1 MTDNK
6 EIEKKKQREEEE
18 NGIFKISHIWDVF
31 VLNWPW
37 VLLSVIIAMGLAYGA
52 LRLRTRVYTHTMSIL
67 VKDDSNKRLAS
78 RNTSMALENLGVMSN
93 SSGFENEIEIIKST
107 SVNARAVRTLH
118 LYTSYFVKARF
129 REKEIYIKDACIT
142 ADMPGGKIDSLEA
155 PIDLKINKDGNKY
168 TVDVEY
174 TMPKKMEPTKESHTL
189 ASLPGEVKT
198 KLGTV
203 VLTPNPKADTE
214 VDYLHITV
222 MPLTAA
228 ARSYRKRLSI
238 QPQSKQTT
246 VAVITLNDVS
256 TPRALDYLNELF
268 LAYNEDANEDKNEVA
283 IKTEDFIRE
292 RIELTRLE
300 LDSAEMNLEQYKR
313 AHEIVDVAA
322 VANRAMTGSTE
333 YEKQQVDLQ
342 TQINLL
348 EALISY
354 VNDPSNKYQVIPVN
368 LGLTD
373 EGLNG
378 NIKEYNEYVMQRKRL
393 LKSSSEDNPMV
404 ERATSYIEEMG
415 PTIKLSLEAIRNDLR
430 TRKKSADTE
439 FNKHNSRI
447 TNAPSYE
454 RELNDLMRKKE
465 IVEQL
470 HQMLR
475 QKQEENLISKE
486 STARKARI
494 INDPEYTGM
503 VSLGGQSVILI
514 AILLGIAFPIGI
526 LLLLKYMRYNI
537 EGRND
542 IEDLTSLPI
551 ISDIPLSRN
560 AQKKNESIVV
570 HENTND
576 MMEESFRGLRT
587 NLRFILDSEEKVI
600 ISTSCIPGEG
610 KTFVSANL
618 AMSLALM
625 GKRVCLVGLDIRK
638 PRLVRL
644 FNLPNQKNGITAFL
658 TSEGDDYEL
667 LNKQI
672 VNSGI
677 NKNLDILPAGVI
689 PPNPSELISRE
700 QLDNAISML
709 KEHYDYIVLDT
720 PPVGLVSDTLAI
732 ARAADMTIFVCRAD
746 YSPKANFRLI
756 NDLVRDE
763 KLPKVNLVLNGV
775 DFQRKKYG
783 YYYGYGR
790 YGRYGKRGYGKY
802 GSYNKYGS
810 YGTYGVYGT
819 YGRYGSNDKK
829 SSIEN

>member
-18 NGIFKISHIWDVF
+18 NGVFKLSHIWDII

-37 VLLSVIIAMGLAYGA
+37 IFLSVVIALGLAYGA

-67 VKDDSNKRLAS
+67 IKDDNNKRMPS
-78 RNTSMALENLGVMSN
+78 RSSNMALENLGIMSN
-93 SSGFENEIEIIKST
+93 SDGFENEIEILKST
-107 SVNARAVRTLH
+107 SVNARAVKKLH
-118 LYTSYFVKARF
+118 LYTRYFKKGRV
-129 REKEIYIKDACIT
+129 REREVYIKDACII
-142 ADMPGGKIDSLEA
+142 AEMPEGKVDTLEA
-155 PIDLKINKDGNKY
+155 PIELKINKEDDKY
-168 TVDVEY
+168 NIDVKY
-174 TMPKKMEPTKESHTL
+174 TMPKDLDPTEEYHTL

-198 KLGTV
+198 KLGTIM
-203 VLTPNPKADTE
+203 LTPNPNADE
-214 VDYLHITV
+214 ELDYMRIVVL
-222 MPLTAA
+222 PLPEA
-228 ARSYRKRLSI
+228 ARKFRDKLNI
-238 QPQSKQTT
+238 QPKSKQTT

-256 TPRALDYLNELF
+256 TPRALSYLQELF
-268 LAYNEDANEDKNEVA
+268 EAYNEDANEDKNEVA

-292 RIELTRLE
+292 RIELTRVE
-300 LDSAEMNLEQYKR
+300 LDSAELNLERYKR
-313 AHEIVDVAA
+313 SNEIVDVTA

-348 EALISY
+348 DALISY
-354 VNDPSNKYQVIPVN
+354 VNDPKNKYQVIPVN

-430 TRKKSADTE
+430 TRKKSAETE
-439 FNKHNSRI
+439 YSKHNSRI
-447 TNAPSYE
+447 SNAPSYE
-454 RELNDLMRKKE
+454 RQLNDLMRKKE

-494 INDPEYTGM
+494 VNDPEYTGM
-503 VSLGGQSVILI
+503 VSLGGSSVFLI
-514 AILLGIAFPIGI
+514 AFILGFGFPIGI
-526 LLLLKYMRYNI
+526 FLLLKYMRYNI

-542 IEDLTSLPI
+542 IEELTNVPI
-551 ISDIPLSRN
+551 ITDIPLSRN
-560 AQKKNESIVV
+560 AVKKNESIVV

-576 MMEESFRGLRT
+576 MMEEAFRGLRT
-587 NLRFILDSEEKVI
+587 NLRFILDSKEKVI

-625 GKRVCLVGLDIRK
+625 GKRVILVGLDIRK

-644 FNLPNQKNGITAFL
+644 FNLPNQKNGITSFL
-658 TSEGDDYEL
+658 TSDGNDYEL
-667 LNKQI
+667 LKKQI
-672 VNSGI
+672 VNSGR

-700 QLDNAISML
+700 QLDTAINLL
-709 KEHYDYIVLDT
+709 KEHYDYVVLDT

-732 ARAADMTIFVCRAD
+732 ARVADMTIFVCRAD

-756 NDLVRDE
+756 NDLVFDE
-763 KLPKVNLVLNGV
+763 KLPKVSLVLNGV
-775 DFQRKKYG
+775 DFKRKKYG

-790 YGRYGKRGYGKY
+790 YGRYGKRGYGNY
-802 GSYNKYGS
+802 GGYNKYG
-810 YGTYGVYGT
+810 TYGIYGA
-819 YGRYGSNDKK
+819 YGKYGNNDKQ